1 MEKKRMMGNCR
12 KHTEPSLKDFPLIA
26 ESNLR
31 TKMNDIIEEHAISM
45 TEIGLHPNIYIL
57 IK

>member
-1 MEKKRMMGNCR
+1 MMGNCR